1 MAKVNNLKKT
11 ERQKKQERKTLE
23 GVLVNSHKD
32 KLDNIEISS
41 DYKEETASAKKETE
55 SSFSVKKALLPI
67 ALGTVA
73 IFGGMGL
80 VSAVASKSAKK
91 IMTSKPQECLPD
103 LALNMNIKQ
112 EPQFA
117 MYRMLRDPSTKNI
130 IGFGA
135 VILFSTMTAVLK
147 SFTDGVKKVWIKNQ
161 EADIQRDLQE
171 NLISVE
177 TDSFSGKLDVIRE
190 KTNSV
195 SKYLKN
201 VINKK
206 DEENK
211 SVAILLDK
219 NIKPPFK
226 GKEKTDKNN
235 KKKNGLIYGLVGV
248 GVLAFGILMGK
259 ITFKNLKN
267 ITKTANDFTND
278 YAQRTA
284 NAIDE
289 LIKNGDKK
297 NIEQIKNL
305 LESIHASDD
314 YISDTLKK
322 LGYEKSEISKITEE
336 IRTNANSIFSD
347 APTALGG
354 IPKKIQYYCYLDED
368 RGHLYNWIINPD
380 NKFTKYLFMAFSS
393 LSAMGYLGKEVLDA
407 SQKVL
412 VEKEY
417 SNTELNLAKRL
428 VEVEIANFKSK
439 KDSAINPLIKDFNR
453 AKANGATKEE
463 LEEMAEN
470 ILFEIKNGPPY
481 VYS

>member
-1 MAKVNNLKKT
+1 MNNLKKT
-11 ERQKKQERKTLE
+11 ERQKNQERKTLE
-23 GVLVNSHKD
+23 GVLVNSHKE
-32 KLDNIEISS
+32 KLDSVEINTSL
-41 DYKEETASAKKETE
+41 EEKTLDKKENK
-55 SSFSVKKALLPI
+55 SSFSAKKALLPLAI
-67 ALGTVA
+67 GTVA

-80 VSAVASKSAKK
+80 LSAIASKSAKK
-91 IMTSKPQECLPD
+91 VMSSKPQECLPD

-117 MYRMLRDPSTKNI
+117 MYRMLRDPSTKNV

-135 VILFSTMTAVLK
+135 VILFSVMTAVLK
-147 SFTDGVKKVWIKNQ
+147 SFVDGVKKIWIKNQ

-177 TDSFSGKLDVIRE
+177 TESFAGKLDVIR
-190 KTNSV
+190 KKINTTSA
-195 SKYLKN
+195 YLKN
-201 VINKK
+201 SIAQKNN
-206 DEENK
+206 EENENLN
-211 SVAILLDK
+211 LLLEK

-226 GKEKTDKNN
+226 GKKEKET
-235 KKKNGLIYGLVGV
+235 KKKNNLVYGLVGA
-248 GVLAFGILMGK
+248 GVIGFSLLMGK

-267 ITKTANDFTND
+267 ITKTANDFANNYT
-278 YAQRTA
+278 QKTA
-284 NAIDE
+284 DAIEE
-289 LIKNGDKK
+289 LVKGGDKK
-297 NIEQIKNL
+297 NIEQVKNL
-305 LESIHASDD
+305 LESIHASKS
-314 YISDTLKK
+314 YIFDTLKK
-322 LGYEKSEISKITEE
+322 MGFGEDEIAKITDEIS
-336 IRTNANSIFSD
+336 TNSKSIFSD

-380 NKFTKYLFMAFSS
+380 NKFTKYIFLAFSS
-393 LSAMGYLGKEVLDA
+393 MSALGYLGKEILDA
-407 SQKVL
+407 TQKVL
-412 VEKEY
+412 VEKEH

-439 KDSAINPLIKDFNR
+439 KDSAIGPLLEDFKY
-453 AKANGATKEE
+453 AKENGASKEH

>member
-1 MAKVNNLKKT
+1 MNNLKKT

-23 GVLVNSHKD
+23 GVLVNSHKE
-32 KLDNIEISS
+32 KLDSVDITTNL
-41 DYKEETASAKKETE
+41 EEKILDKKETK
-55 SSFSVKKALLPI
+55 SSFSAKKALLPL

-80 VSAVASKSAKK
+80 LSTIASKSAKK
-91 IMTSKPQECLPD
+91 VMTSKPQECLPD

-117 MYRMLRDPSTKNI
+117 MYRMLRDPNTKNI

-135 VILFSTMTAVLK
+135 VILFSVMTAVLK
-147 SFTDGVKKVWIKNQ
+147 SFVDSVKKVWIKNQ

-177 TDSFSGKLDVIRE
+177 VESFAGKLDVIR
-190 KTNSV
+190 KKINTTS
-195 SKYLKN
+195 SYLKN
-201 VINKK
+201 SIAQK
-206 DEENK
+206 DSEEKENLN
-211 SVAILLDK
+211 VLLEKD
-219 NIKPPFK
+219 IKPLFK
-226 GKEKTDKNN
+226 GNKQKEN
-235 KKKNGLIYGLVGV
+235 KKKNNLIYGLVGA
-248 GVLAFGILMGK
+248 GVIGFGLLMGK

-267 ITKTANDFTND
+267 ITKTANDFANNYT
-278 YAQRTA
+278 QKTA
-284 NAIDE
+284 DAIEE
-289 LIKNGDKK
+289 LVKGGDKN
-297 NIEQIKNL
+297 NISQVKNL
-305 LESIHASDD
+305 LESIHASKG
-314 YISDTLKK
+314 YITDTLKK
-322 LGYEKSEISKITEE
+322 MGYNDEEIIKITDEIS
-336 IRTNANSIFSD
+336 TNSKSIFSD

-380 NKFTKYLFMAFSS
+380 NKFTKYIFLAFSS
-393 LSAMGYLGKEVLDA
+393 MSAMGYLGKEILDA
-407 SQKVL
+407 TQKVV
-412 VEKEY
+412 VEKEH

-428 VEVEIANFKSK
+428 VEVEIANFKAK
-439 KDSAINPLIKDFNR
+439 KDSAISPLLEDFKY
-453 AKANGATKEE
+453 AKENGASKEH